1 MAVGVPV
8 VPVLLLLLPY
18 LLRSLLLL
26 LLLLVSFGRCSA
38 CYTTPYNVYVLRF
51 DVVTLVDYL
60 LIYLERIAL
69 CCDMVSI
76 WSHFAVLMAALWD
89 SRLETLLPRWL

>member
-38 CYTTPYNVYVLRF
+38 CYTTPYNVDALVF
-51 DVVTLVDYL
+51 DVATLVNIIRIIEQYL
-60 LIYLERIAL
+60 STKSGR
-69 CCDMVSI
+69 
-76 WSHFAVLMAALWD
+76 
-89 SRLETLLPRWL
+89 